1 MGIYDDYL
9 ARIAMAESGGRADA
23 QNPNSSAA
31 GPYQFID
38 STWLQHAQPLRP
50 DLDRTS
56 LLALKKDPNFS
67 KQVAERF
74 TSANDDALRGAGIDP
89 NDQYRSLA
97 HFAGSQGAINLIK
110 ADPNASAGSVLGEA
124 AVNANPFLRN
134 MTAAQAVE
142 WAGNRLNGKGAPPSG
157 GGGVPGVPAE
167 QPKDTSYVDSLLK
180 GGPLALFGK
189 GKEGYSWSNALLGA
203 AAALAAPYNPQ
214 QAAVYAGMRTKGD
227 EWNTQVDN
235 TNGRI
240 VRVNNRTGQV
250 QVTNDPNFLET
261 YRARKKI
268 EAGYKA
274 PSKDAVK
281 EFTAHQSYL
290 DTAYG
295 IAEDTKDLQETLARN
310 PGFGNWL
317 SQAKALGTAA
327 FDPVSKT
334 FSPET
339 KQTLEK
345 NGLLSSPEQLEFY
358 NKLER
363 MKSKLV
369 LAEQLQQKG
378 VQTEGDA
385 IRMGQAFF
393 NKMSTMSPELL
404 NSALNDIR
412 GNALR
417 DHTRV
422 FNNYKGYIDRYGEF
436 DQLFS
441 PSAGNYDRYAGQYS
455 VTNDAF
461 KRYEEEKKT
470 RASQPAQTQQQQRD
484 PNALKSIFG
493 F

>member
-9 ARIAMAESGGRADA
+9 ARVAMAESGGRADA

-38 STWLQHAQPLRP
+38 STWLQHAGPLRP
-50 DLDRTS
+50 DLDKAS
-56 LLALKKDPNFS
+56 LLALKKDPAFS

-74 TSANDDALRGAGIDP
+74 TASNDETLRGAGIEP

-97 HFAGSQGAINLIK
+97 HFAGPQGAINLIK

-142 WAGNRLNGKGAPPSG
+142 WANSRLNGKGAPSG
-157 GGGVPGVPAE
+157 GAIPGMPTG
-167 QPKDTSYVDSLLK
+167 QPKDTAYVDSLLQ

-189 GKEGYSWSNALLGA
+189 GREGYSWGNALMGVA
-203 AAALAAPYNPQ
+203 ASLASANSPQ
-214 QAAVYAGMRTKGD
+214 QAAVMAGMRKKGD
-227 EWNTQVDN
+227 EWTAQVDN
-235 TNGRI
+235 TNGRVI
-240 VRVNNRTGQV
+240 RVNNRTGQV
-250 QVTNDPNFLET
+250 QVTNDPTFLET

-268 EAGYKA
+268 ESGYKA
-274 PSKDAVK
+274 PSDKAVG
-281 EFTAHQSYL
+281 EFSNHQSYL

-295 IAEDTKDLQETLARN
+295 IAEDTKSLQETLSAN
-310 PGFGNWL
+310 PNFGSWL
-317 SQAKALGTAA
+317 SRAKALGTAA
-327 FDPVSKT
+327 FDPVSNT
-334 FSPET
+334 FKPET
-339 KQTLEK
+339 RKALEEA
-345 NGLLSSPEQLEFY
+345 GLLSNAEQLEFY

-393 NKMSTMSPELL
+393 NGMSTMSPQLL

-412 GNALR
+412 GASLR

-422 FNNYKGYIDRYGEF
+422 FNNYKGYIERYGEY
-436 DQLFS
+436 DQRFS
-441 PSAGNYDRYAGQYS
+441 PSSGNFDRFSGQYS
-455 VTNDAF
+455 VTNDAY
-461 KRYEEEKKT
+461 KRFEEEKKN
-470 RASQPAQTQQQQRD
+470 RASQPAQPQQQQQQQPERRR
-484 PNALKSIFG
+484 LRWSVE
-493 F
+493 